1 MNIAKSITDLIG
13 NTPLLELQNLSRG
26 LPAHV
31 AVKLEFF
38 NPGSSVKDRIALAMV
53 AAVKGYRMVLIM
65 PETQSLERRQSMQA
79 YGAELVLVSKEEGM
93 EGARDL
99 ALAMQAEGRGRVL
112 DQFSNDD
119 NWRAHY
125 RSTGPEIWRQ
135 TAGSVT
141 HFVSA
146 MGTTG
151 TITGVSRFL
160 KEQREAIRIIGAQ
173 PAEGASIAG
182 IRAWPP
188 GYEPAIR
195 AQARIDRVEEV
206 SQQAAEDSTLTVADV
221 RIGNHPDE
229 GYSRFVVEFDGQ
241 GAPGWSQPQWDVP
254 ASTMGKGDP
263 IEVEG
268 THTMVIRGSGVAA
281 VPPDGQRVSGHRK
294 VTLDDSANDDRSIDA
309 AYIDPGFE
317 GEFQVVVG
325 TGSKTYRIFSLTN
338 PTRLVV
344 DIAHS

>member
-1 MNIAKSITDLIG
+1 MHCLMHCRSIASLAM
-13 NTPLLELQNLSRG
+13 LLS
-26 LPAHV
+26 A
-31 AVKLEFF
+31 
-38 NPGSSVKDRIALAMV
+38 ALALS
-53 AAVKGYRMVLIM
+53 AC
-65 PETQSLERRQSMQA
+65 SLSTSSPSASQA
-79 YGAELVLVSKEEGM
+79 SAS
-93 EGARDL
+93 
-99 ALAMQAEGRGRVL
+99 
-112 DQFSNDD
+112 F
-119 NWRAHY
+119 
-125 RSTGPEIWRQ
+125 STGSPGAAPAA
-135 TAGSVT
+135 T
-141 HFVSA
+141 
-146 MGTTG
+146 GTT
-151 TITGVSRFL
+151 
-160 KEQREAIRIIGAQ
+160 
-173 PAEGASIAG
+173 
-182 IRAWPP
+182 PP
-188 GYEPAIR
+188 VHPSHNSSDVPDWGSGS
-195 AQARIDRVEEV
+195 QG
-206 SQQAAEDSTLTVADV
+206 QQAAEDSTLTVADV

-241 GAPGWSQPQWDVP
+241 GAPGWSQPQWDVL
-254 ASTMGKGDP
+254 AWTMGKGDP

>member
-1 MNIAKSITDLIG
+1 
-13 NTPLLELQNLSRG
+13 
-26 LPAHV
+26 
-31 AVKLEFF
+31 
-38 NPGSSVKDRIALAMV
+38 
-53 AAVKGYRMVLIM
+53 MVLIM

-160 KEQREAIRIIGAQ
+160 KEQRETIRIIGAQ

-195 AQARIDRVEEV
+195 AQALIDRVEEV
-206 SQQAAEDSTLTVADV
+206 SQQAAEDMTRRLAREEGIFCGVSSGGAAVIALRVAEQLAAE
-221 RIGNHPDE
+221 RSAAARQAPT
-229 GYSRFVVEFDGQ
+229 SDGVH
-241 GAPGWSQPQWDVP
+241 APGAVEP
-254 ASTMGKGDP
+254 ATVVFIVCDRGDRYLSTGLFAG
-263 IEVEG
+263 
-268 THTMVIRGSGVAA
+268 
-281 VPPDGQRVSGHRK
+281 
-294 VTLDDSANDDRSIDA
+294 
-309 AYIDPGFE
+309 
-317 GEFQVVVG
+317 
-325 TGSKTYRIFSLTN
+325 
-338 PTRLVV
+338 
-344 DIAHS
+344 